1 MKIHNKK
8 ELQNIA
14 TNYSPDIDYNT
25 FMKIYRKFTSKPHSF
40 LTTDITLPA
49 DDRLRFRKN
58 LLLPYKNYIN

>member
-14 TNYSPDIDYNT
+14 TSYSAGINFNT
-25 FMKIYRKFTSKPHSF
+25 FMNIYRKFTSKPHSF
-40 LTTDITLPA
+40 LTIDITLPT

-58 LLLPYKNYIN
+58 LLLPCKNDIN

>member
-14 TNYSPDIDYNT
+14 TNYSADINFNT
-25 FMKIYRKFTSKPHSF
+25 FMNIYRKFTSKPHSF
-40 LTTDITLPA
+40 LTIDITLPT

-58 LLLPYKNYIN
+58 LLLPYKNDIN

>member
-40 LTTDITLPA
+40 LTIDITLPA
-49 DDRLRFRKN
+49 DDRLRFRKY

>member
-40 LTTDITLPA
+40 LNIDITLPA

>member
-25 FMKIYRKFTSKPHSF
+25 FMKIYRKFTSKPHSL
-40 LTTDITLPA
+40 LTIDITLPA